1 MSGLFD
7 FLTVANLLIFLLCI
21 IGLYYSINLVIYYYA
36 PTATPFVNMYFLY
49 YIFFIITL
57 LISVSCNNYIEMTD
71 SDIDISDISTTM
83 SLTEPVTKAVAA
95 GVEGLAGTEGLKE
108 SSSGAEGAAVTT
120 EGPIGAT
127 EGAAAAAG

>member
-36 PTATPFVNMYFLY
+36 PTATSFVNMYFLY

-57 LISVSCNNYIEMTD
+57 LISVACNNYIEMTD
-71 SDIDISDISTTM
+71 EDDNKTLIQKPSEGTGSLLIKQLDQVTSDE
-83 SLTEPVTKAVAA
+83 LERPPEGFTERPP
-95 GVEGLAGTEGLKE
+95 EGSIGE
-108 SSSGAEGAAVTT
+108 SKPQVVK
-120 EGPIGAT
+120 I
-127 EGAAAAAG
+127 

>member
-57 LISVSCNNYIEMTD
+57 LISVACNNYIEMND
-71 SDIDISDISTTM
+71 SDSDTIKLNSEFTDGINKITEVA
-83 SLTEPVTKAVAA
+83 LTPTVVKEADQLKVDAVQEDLNLERAVKPA
-95 GVEGLAGTEGLKE
+95 G
-108 SSSGAEGAAVTT
+108 
-120 EGPIGAT
+120 
-127 EGAAAAAG
+127 

>member
-7 FLTVANLLIFLLCI
+7 FLTVSNLLIFLLCV

-57 LISVSCNNYIEMTD
+57 LISVACNNYIEMND
-71 SDIDISDISTTM
+71 SDIDVSDM
-83 SLTEPVTKAVAA
+83 SNLIPPTSEITNGINKIAEV
-95 GVEGLAGTEGLKE
+95 GQ
-108 SSSGAEGAAVTT
+108 GAEGVQGAEVGQGVQGTEVGQGVQGADAAP
-120 EGPIGAT
+120 EPG
-127 EGAAAAAG
+127 

>member
-7 FLTVANLLIFLLCI
+7 FLTVANLLIFLLCV

-57 LISVSCNNYIEMTD
+57 LISVACNNYIEMTD
-71 SDIDISDISTTM
+71 SDTDNSDISKFIP
-83 SLTEPVTKAVAA
+83 LTNTLTDGINKIAEVASTPTVNEGEDTVQLNADATAPPA
-95 GVEGLAGTEGLKE
+95 G
-108 SSSGAEGAAVTT
+108 
-120 EGPIGAT
+120 
-127 EGAAAAAG
+127 

>member
-7 FLTVANLLIFLLCI
+7 FLTVANLLIFLLCV

-57 LISVSCNNYIEMTD
+57 LISVACNNYIEMND
-71 SDIDISDISTTM
+71 SDTDISDVSDLISPTNEITNTI
-83 SLTEPVTKAVAA
+83 TEGAKKIIEGAEGDSNPTVVQNETAAVAA
-95 GVEGLAGTEGLKE
+95 G
-108 SSSGAEGAAVTT
+108 
-120 EGPIGAT
+120 
-127 EGAAAAAG
+127 

>member
-36 PTATPFVNMYFLY
+36 PTSTPFVNMYFLY
-49 YIFFIITL
+49 YIFFIMTL
-57 LISVSCNNYIEMTD
+57 LISVACNNYIEMTD

-83 SLTEPVTKAVAA
+83 SLTEPVTTAVAA
-95 GVEGLAGTEGLKE
+95 GLSGAE
-108 SSSGAEGAAVTT
+108 SSSGA

-127 EGAAAAAG
+127 EGPIGAT

>member
-7 FLTVANLLIFLLCI
+7 FLTVANLLIFLLCV

-57 LISVSCNNYIEMTD
+57 LISVACNNYIEMTD
-71 SDIDISDISTTM
+71 SDTDINEIADLIPPPPASKITNTI
-83 SLTEPVTKAVAA
+83 EKIA
-95 GVEGLAGTEGLKE
+95 E
-108 SSSGAEGAAVTT
+108 GAEGA
-120 EGPIGAT
+120 EGHDAIGLASLGS
-127 EGAAAAAG
+127 ESEADLPG

>member
-36 PTATPFVNMYFLY
+36 PTATSFVNMYFLY

-57 LISVSCNNYIEMTD
+57 LISVACNNYIEMTD
-71 SDIDISDISTTM
+71 EDDEKTLIQKTSEVIG
-83 SLTEPVTKAVAA
+83 SLLKPENQVASEELERPPEGFTERPPEGFTERPPE
-95 GVEGLAGTEGLKE
+95 GSIVESKPQ
-108 SSSGAEGAAVTT
+108 VVK
-120 EGPIGAT
+120 I
-127 EGAAAAAG
+127 

>member
-49 YIFFIITL
+49 YIFFVITL
-57 LISVSCNNYIEMTD
+57 LISVACNNYIEMTD
-71 SDIDISDISTTM
+71 SDIDITDISKM
-83 SLTEPVTKAVAA
+83 VGPVTKEITE
-95 GVEGLAGTEGLKE
+95 GVKGLAEGLKGEGEVGSIGEGLAGEVDG
-108 SSSGAEGAAVTT
+108 S
-120 EGPIGAT
+120 
-127 EGAAAAAG
+127 AAAAG